1 VETCIRAGRLIAERS
16 PNLAHIMA
24 RRASSGISPGLL
36 IGIAV
41 FVAAAFF
48 GGKALMGKKTE
59 SFAGTPVLDVR
70 DFKENGNSLRDN
82 EYVIEGTIDEKFF
95 RDSSPNQVVSVEV
108 KTSGGSEF
116 VGVEIP
122 SEFLKLNIERSQ
134 RYAIKVKIRQGGIP
148 VATGINRL

>member
-1 VETCIRAGRLIAERS
+1 
-16 PNLAHIMA
+16 MA

-36 IGIAV
+36 IGIAA
-41 FVAAAFF
+41 FVAVAFF

-59 SFAGTPVLDVR
+59 SFTGTSPLNIS

-82 EYVIEGTIDEKFF
+82 EYVIEGTIDDKFF

-108 KTSGGSEF
+108 KGPGGPEF